1 MATHSRLPLHVC
13 TCAICQRHPYS
24 TAAEQH
30 RALNRALATLDE
42 RNRRRFVG
50 LLALQWGRGGI
61 QRLIEITG
69 LSRNTIVRGR
79 QELQHPGRA
88 PRSDRI
94 RRPGAGRPLV
104 EKNSRAC

>member
-1 MATHSRLPLHVC
+1 MATNSRLPLHVC
-13 TCAICQRHPYS
+13 TCAICHHHPYS

-42 RNRRRFVG
+42 RNRRRCVG
-50 LLALQWGRGGI
+50 LLAVQWGRGGV

-79 QELQHPGRA
+79 QELQHPGHA
-88 PRSDRI
+88 PRIDRI
-94 RRPGAGRPLV
+94 RRPGAGRKRV